1 MKELKWSSKIMQSGL
16 RSTRSWHRCMP
27 KHSFRWSL
35 FLLGRFQGMKT
46 SQIICILKSI
56 QKLAIYVN
64 QLTDLKF
71 HVNQH
76 RKLKLSFTSLFLPMG
91 CIPRPVLLALCS
103 LGHILKPEP
112 QLPLQLAL
120 MSLLLTF
127 LVSVQNVCSPFLLID
142 AWSASIM

>member
-1 MKELKWSSKIMQSGL
+1 MQSGL

-91 CIPRPVLLALCS
+91 TLHGVYSQTSALGT
-103 LGHILKPEP
+103 LFPWTYFE
-112 QLPLQLAL
+112 
-120 MSLLLTF
+120 T
-127 LVSVQNVCSPFLLID
+127 
-142 AWSASIM
+142 